1 MEKKKKNRWKGTED
15 QARLYCSSSCL
26 MGDFMCVIFK
36 QRCKEIA
43 CLVTK
48 AKSSSRMAVERESL
62 SKEWWMYLEA
72 QSPALTP
79 GISSAILV
87 CATCAILV
95 QWRAYCLPVNGMHA
109 KLV

>member
-1 MEKKKKNRWKGTED
+1 
-15 QARLYCSSSCL
+15 

-87 CATCAILV
+87 